1 MTNPSEVARKLTD
14 TIWEM
19 VAKDGGLK
27 LDEGT
32 PLLTTALT
40 EARNEGRASTTKE
53 ERVNVQTVLAYEAG
67 RNEALDEVDMASY
80 VAVDLDNL
88 RQMIAK
94 LRGGTNG
101 N

>member
-1 MTNPSEVARKLTD
+1 MNPSEVARQILGFTD
-14 TIWEM
+14 EKFD
-19 VAKDGGLK
+19 A
-27 LDEGT
+27 GT
-32 PLLTTALT
+32 SRKQMIDALANALT